1 MSNIIGICGTIG
13 SGKGTVADILVE
25 NGYTKI
31 SFADRL
37 KDGVASM
44 FGWNRSLLQGDSQ
57 ESRDWREQPDPFW
70 TKEIGKEITPRYVLQ
85 KVGTDCM
92 RHGLW
97 DNLWVSLVKQE
108 IEANH
113 WNKYVIPDVRFPNE
127 MKALQDIGGKIVLV
141 EREERPLYWATAR
154 NVNENNVENDPYNAM
169 RVVFGVIH
177 ESEWRWIFEDEKY
190 DAIIKNIDTLDDL
203 KHQVQDLL
211 LSNQFQ

>member
-1 MSNIIGICGTIG
+1 
-13 SGKGTVADILVE
+13 
-25 NGYTKI
+25 
-31 SFADRL
+31 
-37 KDGVASM
+37 M
-44 FGWNRSLLQGDSQ
+44 FGWNRSLLEGDSQ

-211 LSNQFQ
+211 LSNQF